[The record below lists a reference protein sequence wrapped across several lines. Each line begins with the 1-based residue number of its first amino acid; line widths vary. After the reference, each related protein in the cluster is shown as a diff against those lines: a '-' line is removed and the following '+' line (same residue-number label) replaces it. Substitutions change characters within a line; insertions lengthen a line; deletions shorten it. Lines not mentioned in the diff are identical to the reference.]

1 MALKKYIIWDKTS
14 HVYTPSGISFTPE
27 EWIKKYSWIN
37 APGAIPVMSAGI
49 INGAY
54 IGELNQMRS
63 SLENA
68 GIDFSTATT
77 NEEVLQII
85 ENFEDQIIYI
95 INYVIDELTKNQL
108 LLAFISKNL
117 SWGVYHE
124 TLVKIYDKNEPDK
137 DAFNELREMFL
148 DGIKKN
154 NIKIKKP
161 DVTLF
166 MIIELVSAT
175 AFNAITYK
183 KPLSIE
189 EYKPYLYS
197 TIRLML
203 RNEN

>member
-1 MALKKYIIWDKTS
+1 MTNEDLKTDKQKRLLDSGFKLFTENGIVNTSIQNIVDQAKMAKGTFYLYFKDKYELRDVLVARKSKKLFTDAIKSLKKNY
-14 HVYTPSGISFTPE
+14 
-27 EWIKKYSWIN
+27 
-37 APGAIPVMSAGI
+37 
-49 INGAY
+49 
-54 IGELNQMRS
+54 
-63 SLENA
+63 
-68 GIDFSTATT
+68 
-77 NEEVLQII
+77 I

-154 NIKIKKP
+154 NIKIKNP

-183 KPLSIE
+183 KPLSIK

-197 TIRLML
+197 PIRLML

>member
-1 MALKKYIIWDKTS
+1 MKEDTRDEFEFIED
-14 HVYTPSGISFTPE
+14 
-27 EWIKKYSWIN
+27 
-37 APGAIPVMSAGI
+37 
-49 INGAY
+49 
-54 IGELNQMRS
+54 
-63 SLENA
+63 
-68 GIDFSTATT
+68 
-77 NEEVLQII
+77 
-85 ENFEDQIIYI
+85 ENF
-95 INYVIDELTKNQL
+95 INE
-108 LLAFISKNL
+108 
-117 SWGVYHE
+117 H
-124 TLVKIYDKNEPDK
+124 K

-154 NIKIKKP
+154 NIKIKNP

>member
-77 NEEVLQII
+77 NEEILQII
-85 ENFEDQIIYI
+85 ENFEDQM
-95 INYVIDELTKNQL
+95 NQPSTEPTTEERTASALEQIAAGTTSENTEVLNAL
-108 LLAFISKNL
+108 L
-117 SWGVYHE
+117 GE
-124 TLVKIYDKNEPDK
+124 E
-137 DAFNELREMFL
+137 EE
-148 DGIKKN
+148 
-154 NIKIKKP
+154 
-161 DVTLF
+161 
-166 MIIELVSAT
+166 AT
-175 AFNAITYK
+175 V
-183 KPLSIE
+183 
-189 EYKPYLYS
+189 
-197 TIRLML
+197 
-203 RNEN
+203 

>member
-1 MALKKYIIWDKTS
+1 MTNEDLKTDKQKRLLDSGFKLFTENGIVNTSIQNIVDQAKMAKGTFYLYFKDKYELRDVLVARKSKKLFTDAIKSLKKNY
-14 HVYTPSGISFTPE
+14 
-27 EWIKKYSWIN
+27 
-37 APGAIPVMSAGI
+37 
-49 INGAY
+49 
-54 IGELNQMRS
+54 
-63 SLENA
+63 
-68 GIDFSTATT
+68 
-77 NEEVLQII
+77 I

-137 DAFNELREMFL
+137 DAFNELREMFI
-148 DGIKKN
+148 DGLKKN
-154 NIKIKKP
+154 NIKLKNP

-189 EYKPYLYS
+189 EYKPHLYS

-203 RNEN
+203 KNEN

>member
-1 MALKKYIIWDKTS
+1 MTNEDLKTDKQKRLLDSGFKLFTENGIVNTSIQNIVDQAKYLYFKDKYELRDVLVARKSKKLFTDAIKSLKKNY
-14 HVYTPSGISFTPE
+14 
-27 EWIKKYSWIN
+27 
-37 APGAIPVMSAGI
+37 
-49 INGAY
+49 
-54 IGELNQMRS
+54 
-63 SLENA
+63 
-68 GIDFSTATT
+68 
-77 NEEVLQII
+77 I

-154 NIKIKKP
+154 NIKIKNP

-183 KPLSIE
+183 KPLSIKRDPKRSGISLCV
-189 EYKPYLYS
+189 YCLP
-197 TIRLML
+197 IW
-203 RNEN
+203 

>member
-1 MALKKYIIWDKTS
+1 MTNEDLKTDKQKRLLDSGFKLFTENGIVNTSIQNIVDQAKMAKGTFYLYFKDKYELRDVLVARKSKKLFTDAIKSLKKNY
-14 HVYTPSGISFTPE
+14 
-27 EWIKKYSWIN
+27 
-37 APGAIPVMSAGI
+37 
-49 INGAY
+49 
-54 IGELNQMRS
+54 
-63 SLENA
+63 
-68 GIDFSTATT
+68 
-77 NEEVLQII
+77 I

-183 KPLSIE
+183 KPLCIE